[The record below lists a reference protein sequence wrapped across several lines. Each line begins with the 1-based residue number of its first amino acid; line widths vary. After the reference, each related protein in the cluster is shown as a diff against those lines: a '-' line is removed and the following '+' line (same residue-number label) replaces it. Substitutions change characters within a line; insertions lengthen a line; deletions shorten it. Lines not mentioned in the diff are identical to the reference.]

1 MKFIVI
7 IATFLIDLLVSVEIL
22 CQTPKILLTGE
33 TQGTYYAITYFD
45 KQNRDMQDGVDSVFR
60 MVDNSVSL
68 WNANSLI
75 NRINNNEENVFP
87 DEFYIDNF
95 NLAMDVSDNTDGYF
109 DITIG
114 PLVSLW
120 GFGSKKRIHVT
131 PEMVEEKRKLIDYHK
146 VQLKNGRIIK
156 EDTAM
161 RIDFN
166 AIAQGYTVDVLAS
179 MLMKA
184 GINRFIIDVGG
195 EIYANRT
202 KPDGIY
208 WSVGIEQPSVDKE
221 SQRNIQQLVCLKNKG
236 LATSG
241 SYRNYFEEN
250 GKRFAHVIDPKT
262 GYPVNHNLLS
272 VTVLAKNAAIADAYC
287 TAFLAMGIEKSLRVI
302 EKVHGL
308 EALFIT
314 GKDST
319 DFEIFATKGFRKI
332 MVE

>member
-1 MKFIVI
+1 MKFIAI
-7 IATFLIDLLVSVEIL
+7 ILAMLFDLLVSAKIH
-22 CQTPKILLTGE
+22 CQTPKIFLTGE

-45 KQNRDMQDGVDSVFR
+45 KKNRDMQDEVDSIFR
-60 MVDNSVSL
+60 LVDNSVSQ

-75 NRINNNEENVFP
+75 NRINNNETNVFP
-87 DEFYIDNF
+87 DEFFINNF
-95 NLAMDVSDNTDGYF
+95 KLAMEVSDNTDGYF

-120 GFGSKKRIHVT
+120 GFGLKKRIHVT
-131 PEMVEEKRKLIDYHK
+131 PEMVVEKSKLVDYCK
-146 VQLKNGRIIK
+146 VQLLNGKIIK

-184 GINRFIIDVGG
+184 GIDRFIIDVGG

-202 KPDGIY
+202 KPDGSR

-221 SQRNIQQLVCLKNKG
+221 SQRNIQQRVRLKNKG

-272 VTVLAKNAAIADAYC
+272 VTVLADNTAVADAYC

-308 EALFIT
+308 EALFIS

-319 DFEIFATKGFRKI
+319 DFEIFVTKGFRKI